1 MNHRPACT
9 VLLAAGLALSAS
21 TARHPVDGCPDPGRV
36 PDTSAS
42 VASQPVQRDAEPST
56 VRSLAQLCID
66 PRHVALVSNALRHGR
81 VITLAE
87 ARSWCDD

>member
-1 MNHRPACT
+1 MNHRSACT
-9 VLLAAGLALSAS
+9 VLLAAGLALSAITAATPS
-21 TARHPVDGCPDPGRV
+21 TASHTPAGG
-36 PDTSAS
+36 DTSAS

>member
-21 TARHPVDGCPDPGRV
+21 TVATPSTAAQIPARA
-36 PDTSAS
+36 DTSVS

-56 VRSLAQLCID
+56 VRSLAQLCVD
-66 PRHVALVSNALRHGR
+66 PRHVALVSTALRHGR
-81 VITLAE
+81 LITLAE

>member
-21 TARHPVDGCPDPGRV
+21 TAATPSTAAQTPARA
-36 PDTSAS
+36 DTSAS

-56 VRSLAQLCID
+56 VRSLAQLCLD